1 MIINDNEREL
11 DKAVDTYY
19 RLVKSRGFKPTVE
32 DFEEYIFISP
42 IEDERQLTV
51 KINLDLEFLDDNK
64 LQVVV
69 LVSEEWQKGERFITI
84 PLSEFEN
91 YCNVNYI
98 DKYKNLKNNDEYQI
112 MLDLWAD

>member
-1 MIINDNEREL
+1 MIINDNELEL

-19 RLVKSRGFKPTVE
+19 RLVKSRGFRPTVE

-51 KINLDLEFLDDNK
+51 KIYLDLEYPESGK
-64 LQVVV
+64 LQVVIKV
-69 LVSEEWQKGERFITI
+69 DEDWSKGHRFITV

-91 YCNVNYI
+91 YCNANYI
-98 DKYKNLKNNDEYQI
+98 DKYKNLKNNKEYQI